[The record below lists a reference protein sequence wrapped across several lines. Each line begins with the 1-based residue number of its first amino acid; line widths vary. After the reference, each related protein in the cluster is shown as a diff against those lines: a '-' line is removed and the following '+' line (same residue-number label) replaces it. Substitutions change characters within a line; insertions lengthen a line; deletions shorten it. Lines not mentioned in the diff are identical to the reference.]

1 MVDPKK
7 DAEKSVDEV
16 FDAEPVELGGADVP
30 ETGQADQSINDLIGE
45 QNREAEEFAKSFLKT
60 VLRLRGVRIEREQ
73 FPARS
78 CISAVS
84 PVR

>member
-16 FDAEPVELGGADVP
+16 FDAEPVELGADVP

-45 QNREAEEFAKSFLKT
+45 QIRKPRS
-60 VLRLRGVRIEREQ
+60 LRR
-73 FPARS
+73 ASSKRS
-78 CISAVS
+78 
-84 PVR
+84 